1 MDNKPVL
8 IQCDHCESILL
19 PKEITLDKTKLI
31 GLTVEYFKCPRCG
44 HVYVYKLTDSKQRM
58 LDNQV
63 VGYMEVLKSR
73 KRHGKSISSA
83 KEKKLHTLLISSKE
97 YQMVLRDKHLQAVTE
112 QLNKIGVTETNSLT
126 GQKGE
131 SHEE

>member
-8 IQCDHCESILL
+8 IQCDHCEYVMS
-19 PKEITLDKTKLI
+19 PKEIILERTKVLGI
-31 GLTVEYFKCPRCG
+31 TVEYFTCPSC
-44 HVYVYKLTDSKQRM
+44 HHIYVYKLTDSKQKQ

-63 VGYMEVLKSR
+63 TGYLEILKSR

-97 YQMVLRDKHLQAVTE
+97 YQRMLRDKHLQAVTE
-112 QLNKIGVTETNSLT
+112 QFNKIGVTETNSLT